1 MTNHSCGVDFFIVQ
15 ACYSYD
21 KVVSHSACLDSFTG
35 VQINKLTNCYNN
47 ANYCP
52 IYDHLNLTFD
62 VHEDQL
68 RHNVQSKPSQEVL
81 DVSDQV
87 SLKSNIRM
95 K

>member
-1 MTNHSCGVDFFIVQ
+1 MTNHSCGVDFSNVQ

-21 KVVSHSACLDSFTG
+21 MVVLHSACLDSFTG
-35 VQINKLTNCYNN
+35 AQINKIIICCN

-62 VHEDQL
+62 AHDDQL
-68 RHNVQSKPSQEVL
+68 LHNVQSEANQ

-87 SLKSNIRM
+87 SLKS
-95 K
+95 